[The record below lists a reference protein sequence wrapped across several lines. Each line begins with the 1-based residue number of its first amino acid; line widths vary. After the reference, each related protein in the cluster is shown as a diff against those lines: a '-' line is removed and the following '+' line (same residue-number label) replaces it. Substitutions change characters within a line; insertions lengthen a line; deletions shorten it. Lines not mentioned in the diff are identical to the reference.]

1 MNQNDISQRI
11 GSNIQRYRKNLGLS
25 KSGFA
30 NKIKMSKSQLSEYE
44 NGRKTPS
51 TITLAQIAE
60 ELGVTLDDL
69 YYGPI
74 PLCPITTARN
84 KAEEIVNCFA
94 ALADYGIFE
103 VRNYSYQSERGY
115 VEGAELALSK
125 YGEALTDF
133 FLDLEGFKAKSA
145 DYTEAEI
152 VKKNILSAAAKK
164 LQRLDEEEEARFEE
178 VLPF

>member
-1 MNQNDISQRI
+1 MNQDEISQRI
-11 GSNIQRYRKNLGLS
+11 GSNIQRCREELHLS

-30 NKIKMSKSQLSEYE
+30 SKIKMSKSQLSEYE

-60 ELGVTLDDL
+60 ELGVALDDL
-69 YYGPI
+69 YYGPAS
-74 PLCPITTARN
+74 LRPIAAAHS

-103 VRNYSYQSERGY
+103 LRSYSYQGERGC
-115 VEGAELALSK
+115 VEGTALALSK
-125 YGEALTDF
+125 YAETLKDF
-133 FLDLEGFKAKSA
+133 FVDLEGFKAKSA

-152 VKKNILSAAAKK
+152 VKKNILSAAAKQ
-164 LQRLDEEEEARFEE
+164 LQRLDEEEEAQFGE